1 MPEPLKLL
9 YDAEAPLEPLIGR
22 TVVVIGY
29 GSQGHAHALNLRD
42 SGVRVIVSNR
52 KDSPNGQL
60 ATNHGFEV
68 ICKGDAVPLADLVIM
83 ATPDEVQPDVY
94 AKHVAPHLK
103 SGSAV
108 GFIHGFNIHYK
119 TIEPAPGVD
128 VIMVSP
134 KGAGPFV
141 RLQYERGGG
150 APCLVAVHQD
160 ATGRARPIA
169 LAWARGIGGGRG
181 GIIETTFKNE
191 TETDLFGEQ
200 VVLCGG
206 LTALIKA
213 AFDTLVQAGYPPE
226 IAYFECVHEVK
237 LLADLLHEGGL
248 TWMHHKIS
256 NTAEYGEYTRGPRV
270 IDEHSRAE
278 MRKILTEIQSGQ
290 FAREFR
296 AEHAGGMKTLL
307 ERRRADE
314 KLLVESV
321 GRRLRSAMPW
331 LGPKVPSAA
340 PPAPSPGTPG
350 EG

>member
-1 MPEPLKLL
+1 MAEPLKLL
-9 YDAEAPLEPLIGR
+9 YDADAPLEPLLGK

-52 KDSPNGQL
+52 KDSPNGRL
-60 ATNHGFEV
+60 AIEHGFDLM
-68 ICKGDAVPLADLVIM
+68 CKGDAVPLADLVIM

-94 AKHVAPHLK
+94 AKHVAPHQK
-103 SGSAV
+103 PGSAV
-108 GFIHGFNIHYK
+108 GFIHGFNVHYR
-119 TIEPAPGVD
+119 TIAPAPDVD
-128 VIMVSP
+128 VVMVSP

-141 RLQYERGGG
+141 RSQYERGGG
-150 APCLVAVHQD
+150 APCLVAVHQNP
-160 ATGRARPIA
+160 TGRARDVS

-181 GIIETTFKNE
+181 GIIETTFNDE

-213 AFDTLVQAGYPPE
+213 GFDTLVSAGYPPE

-270 IDEHSRAE
+270 IDERARAE
-278 MRKILTEIQSGQ
+278 MRKILSEIQSGQ

-296 AEHAGGMKTLL
+296 AEFASGMKTLRA
-307 ERRRADE
+307 RRRADE
-314 KLLVESV
+314 QLLVESV
-321 GRRLRSAMPW
+321 GRRLRAAMRW
-331 LGPKVPSAA
+331 LGPKA
-340 PPAPSPGTPG
+340 PDEAPVPSPGTPG